1 MPRSPRVPASSKNGV
16 LMKSRTQRASLPYL
30 CLILC
35 LSVLAACSKSA
46 PPPPPPQVAVVKAQ
60 SQSVPLERQFVGRL
74 SPYYSANVT
83 ARVSGV
89 LLRRTY
95 TEGSLV
101 RAGQLLFE
109 IDPVFYRAQLN
120 TDLAL
125 LAEDQATYVNN
136 HITALR
142 NRKLLPVGSV
152 SQQTV
157 DNSDAAERSAAAKV
171 KADEATVAS
180 ARVSLN
186 YTRVT
191 APISGIAG
199 QQQVTAGAVVG
210 SSTSDTGGSGTLLT
224 TVQQLDPMYVNFTIS
239 SADLVTLQQSQ
250 TNGSV
255 DLQKQN
261 QTTVQIAL
269 PNRASYGT
277 PGTLDFSDVTV
288 NAATGAINLRALV
301 ANPQRRLLPGMYVTL
316 TVNFGQQNNVFL
328 IPQQGV
334 QRDTVG
340 AYVLMVGADGKAA
353 RKDVEATYSY
363 GNNWVVTR
371 GLADGDQIIVS
382 GVQMAREG
390 APVKTVAWQPPAAA
404 SGASAAPSMA
414 PAAPAMPVSS
424 GPAAASVSAASP
436 ASAGM
441 AK

>member
-1 MPRSPRVPASSKNGV
+1 
-16 LMKSRTQRASLPYL
+16 MKSRSQRSALSYL
-30 CLILC
+30 CLI
-35 LSVLAACSKSA
+35 VLAACSKSA
-46 PPPPPPQVAVVKAQ
+46 PPPPPAQVAVVKAQ

-89 LLRRTY
+89 LLRRNY
-95 TEGSLV
+95 TEGSQV

-120 TDLAL
+120 NDLAL
-125 LAEDQATYVNN
+125 LAEDQATYVND

-157 DNSDAAERSAAAKV
+157 DNSDAAERSAAAKI

-191 APISGIAG
+191 APIGGIAG

-210 SSTSDTGGSGTLLT
+210 NSTSDTGGSGTLLT
-224 TVQQLDPMYVNFTIS
+224 TVQQIDPMYVNFTIS
-239 SADLVTLQQSQ
+239 SADLATLQDSQSA
-250 TNGSV
+250 GSV
-255 DLQKQN
+255 DLSQQN
-261 QTTVQIAL
+261 HTTVRIAL

-288 NAATGAINLRALV
+288 NAATGSVNLRALV
-301 ANPQRRLLPGMYVTL
+301 ANSQRRLLPGMYVTL
-316 TVNFGQQNNVFL
+316 TVNFGQQKNVFL

-340 AYVLMVGADGKAA
+340 AYVLVVGADSKVG
-353 RKDVEATYSY
+353 RKDVVAIDSL
-363 GNNWVVTR
+363 GNNWIVTQ
-371 GLADGDQIIVS
+371 GLADGDQIIVT
-382 GVQMAREG
+382 GVQMAKEG
-390 APVKTVAWQPPAAA
+390 APVKTVAWQPPAA
-404 SGASAAPSMA
+404 SGAAALSAAPMTPAASAASS
-414 PAAPAMPVSS
+414 PAAVPVST
-424 GPAAASVSAASP
+424 ASAAS
-436 ASAGM
+436 AGL
-441 AK
+441 AR

>member
-1 MPRSPRVPASSKNGV
+1 
-16 LMKSRTQRASLPYL
+16 MKSRSQRSALPYL
-30 CLILC
+30 CLI
-35 LSVLAACSKSA
+35 VLAACSKSA
-46 PPPPPPQVAVVKAQ
+46 PPPPPAQVAVVKAQ

-89 LLRRTY
+89 LLRRNY
-95 TEGSLV
+95 TEGSQV

-120 TDLAL
+120 NDLAL
-125 LAEDQATYVNN
+125 LAEDQATYVND

-191 APISGIAG
+191 APIGGIAG

-210 SSTSDTGGSGTLLT
+210 NSTSDTGGSGTLLT
-224 TVQQLDPMYVNFTIS
+224 TVQQIDPMYVNFTIS
-239 SADLVTLQQSQ
+239 SADLATLQDSQSA
-250 TNGSV
+250 GSV
-255 DLQKQN
+255 DLSQQN
-261 QTTVQIAL
+261 HTTVRIAL

-288 NAATGAINLRALV
+288 NAATGSVNLRALV
-301 ANPQRRLLPGMYVTL
+301 ANSQRRLLPGMYVTL
-316 TVNFGQQNNVFL
+316 TVNFGQQKNVFL

-340 AYVLMVGADGKAA
+340 AYVLVVGADSKVE
-353 RKDVEATYSY
+353 RKDVVAIDSL
-363 GNNWVVTR
+363 GNNWIVTQ
-371 GLADGDQIIVS
+371 GLADGDQIIVT
-382 GVQMAREG
+382 GVQMAKEG
-390 APVKTVAWQPPAAA
+390 APVKTVAWQPPAA
-404 SGASAAPSMA
+404 SGAVAVSAAPMTPAASAASSPVA
-414 PAAPAMPVSS
+414 VPVST
-424 GPAAASVSAASP
+424 ASAAS
-436 ASAGM
+436 AGL
-441 AK
+441 AR

>member
-1 MPRSPRVPASSKNGV
+1 
-16 LMKSRTQRASLPYL
+16 MKSRSQRSALSYL
-30 CLILC
+30 CLI
-35 LSVLAACSKSA
+35 VLAACSKST
-46 PPPPPPQVAVVKAQ
+46 PPPPPTQVAVVKAQ

-89 LLRRTY
+89 LLRRNY
-95 TEGSLV
+95 SEGSQV

-120 TDLAL
+120 NDLAL
-125 LAEDQATYVNN
+125 LAEDQATYVND
-136 HITALR
+136 HITAVR

-171 KADEATVAS
+171 KADEATVET

-191 APISGIAG
+191 APIGGIAG

-210 SSTSDTGGSGTLLT
+210 NSTSDTGGSGTLLT
-224 TVQQLDPMYVNFTIS
+224 TVQQINPMYVNFTIS
-239 SADLVTLQQSQ
+239 SADLATLQDSQSA
-250 TNGSV
+250 GSV
-255 DLQKQN
+255 DLSQQSH
-261 QTTVQIAL
+261 TTVRIAL

-277 PGTLDFSDVTV
+277 AGTLDFSDVTV
-288 NAATGAINLRALV
+288 NAATGSVNLRALV

-328 IPQQGV
+328 IPQQAV

-340 AYVLMVGADGKAA
+340 AFVFVVNANNKVG
-353 RKDVEATYSY
+353 RKDVVATDSL
-363 GNNWVVTR
+363 GNNWVVTQ
-371 GLADGDQIIVS
+371 GLADGDQIIVT
-382 GVQMAREG
+382 GVQMVREG
-390 APVKTVAWQPPAAA
+390 APVKVVAWQAPAAV
-404 SGASAAPSMA
+404 SIASAA
-414 PAAPAMPVSS
+414 
-424 GPAAASVSAASP
+424 
-436 ASAGM
+436 SAGS

>member
-1 MPRSPRVPASSKNGV
+1 
-16 LMKSRTQRASLPYL
+16 MKSRSQRSALSYL
-30 CLILC
+30 CLI
-35 LSVLAACSKSA
+35 VLAACSKGT
-46 PPPPPPQVAVVKAQ
+46 PPPPPTQVAVVKAQ

-89 LLRRTY
+89 LLRRNY
-95 TEGSLV
+95 TEGSQV

-120 TDLAL
+120 NDLAL
-125 LAEDQATYVNN
+125 LAEDQATYVND
-136 HITALR
+136 HITAVR

-171 KADEATVAS
+171 KADEATVES

-191 APISGIAG
+191 APIGGIAG

-210 SSTSDTGGSGTLLT
+210 NSTSDTGGSGTLLT
-224 TVQQLDPMYVNFTIS
+224 TVQQINPMYVNFTIS
-239 SADLVTLQQSQ
+239 SADLATLQDSQSA
-250 TNGSV
+250 GSV
-255 DLQKQN
+255 DLSQQSH
-261 QTTVQIAL
+261 TTVQIAL

-277 PGTLDFSDVTV
+277 AGTLDFSDVTV
-288 NAATGAINLRALV
+288 NAATGAVNLRALV

-328 IPQQGV
+328 IPQQAV

-340 AYVLMVGADGKAA
+340 AFVFVVNANKKVG
-353 RKDVEATYSY
+353 RKDVVATDSL
-363 GNNWVVTR
+363 GNNWIVTQ
-371 GLADGDQIIVS
+371 GLADGDQIIVT
-382 GVQMAREG
+382 GVQMVREG
-390 APVKTVAWQPPAAA
+390 APVKVVAWQPPAAA
-404 SGASAAPSMA
+404 PGAAAVSVASTASAAP
-414 PAAPAMPVSS
+414 
-424 GPAAASVSAASP
+424 AASATLVSTASAAS
-436 ASAGM
+436 AGSA
-441 AK
+441 K

>member
-1 MPRSPRVPASSKNGV
+1 
-16 LMKSRTQRASLPYL
+16 MKSRSQRSALSYL
-30 CLILC
+30 CLI
-35 LSVLAACSKSA
+35 VLAACSKSA
-46 PPPPPPQVAVVKAQ
+46 PPPPPAQVAVVKAQ

-89 LLRRTY
+89 LLRRNY
-95 TEGSLV
+95 TEGSQV

-120 TDLAL
+120 NDLAL
-125 LAEDQATYVNN
+125 LAEDQATYVND

-191 APISGIAG
+191 APIGGIAG

-210 SSTSDTGGSGTLLT
+210 NSTSDTGGSGTLLT
-224 TVQQLDPMYVNFTIS
+224 TVQQIDPMYVNFTIS
-239 SADLVTLQQSQ
+239 SADLATLQDSQSA
-250 TNGSV
+250 GSV
-255 DLQKQN
+255 DLSQQN
-261 QTTVQIAL
+261 HTTVRIAL

-288 NAATGAINLRALV
+288 NAATGSVNLRALV
-301 ANPQRRLLPGMYVTL
+301 ANSQRRLLPGMYVTL
-316 TVNFGQQNNVFL
+316 TVNFGQQKNVFL

-340 AYVLMVGADGKAA
+340 AYVLVVGADSKVG
-353 RKDVEATYSY
+353 RKDVVAIDSL
-363 GNNWVVTR
+363 GNNWIVTQ
-371 GLADGDQIIVS
+371 GLADGDQIIVT
-382 GVQMAREG
+382 GVQMAKEG
-390 APVKTVAWQPPAAA
+390 APVKTVAWQPPAA
-404 SGASAAPSMA
+404 SGAAAVSAAPMTPAASAASS
-414 PAAPAMPVSS
+414 PAAVPVST
-424 GPAAASVSAASP
+424 ASAAS
-436 ASAGM
+436 AGL
-441 AK
+441 AR

>member
-1 MPRSPRVPASSKNGV
+1 
-16 LMKSRTQRASLPYL
+16 MKSRSQRSALSYL
-30 CLILC
+30 CLI
-35 LSVLAACSKSA
+35 VLAACSKST
-46 PPPPPPQVAVVKAQ
+46 PPPPPTQVAVVKAQ

-89 LLRRTY
+89 LLRRNY
-95 TEGSLV
+95 TEGSQV

-120 TDLAL
+120 NDLAL
-125 LAEDQATYVNN
+125 LAEDQATYVND
-136 HITALR
+136 HITAVR

-171 KADEATVAS
+171 KADEATVES

-191 APISGIAG
+191 APIGGIAG

-210 SSTSDTGGSGTLLT
+210 NSTSDTGGSGTLLT
-224 TVQQLDPMYVNFTIS
+224 TVQQINPMYVNFTIS
-239 SADLVTLQQSQ
+239 SADLATLQDSQSA
-250 TNGSV
+250 GSV
-255 DLQKQN
+255 DLSQQSH
-261 QTTVQIAL
+261 TTVQIAL

-277 PGTLDFSDVTV
+277 AGTLDFSDVTV
-288 NAATGAINLRALV
+288 NAATGAVNLRALV

-328 IPQQGV
+328 IPQQAV

-340 AYVLMVGADGKAA
+340 AFVFVVNANNKVG
-353 RKDVEATYSY
+353 RKDVVATDSL
-363 GNNWVVTR
+363 GNNWIVTQ
-371 GLADGDQIIVS
+371 GLADGDQIIVT
-382 GVQMAREG
+382 GVQMVREG
-390 APVKTVAWQPPAAA
+390 APVKVVAWQPSAAA
-404 SGASAAPSMA
+404 PGAAAVSVASTASAAP
-414 PAAPAMPVSS
+414 
-424 GPAAASVSAASP
+424 AASATLVSTASAAS
-436 ASAGM
+436 AGSA
-441 AK
+441 K

>member
-1 MPRSPRVPASSKNGV
+1 
-16 LMKSRTQRASLPYL
+16 MKSRSQRASLSYL
-30 CLILC
+30 CLI
-35 LSVLAACSKSA
+35 VLAACSKSA
-46 PPPPPPQVAVVKAQ
+46 PPPPPPQVATVKAHM
-60 SQSVPLERQFVGRL
+60 QSVPLERQFAGRL

-89 LLRRTY
+89 LLRRNY
-95 TEGSLV
+95 TEGSQV

-120 TDLAL
+120 NDLAV
-125 LAEDQATYVNN
+125 LAEDQATYVND
-136 HITALR
+136 HITAVR

-171 KADEATVAS
+171 KADEATVES

-191 APISGIAG
+191 APIGGIAG

-210 SSTSDTGGSGTLLT
+210 SSTSDTGDSGTLLT
-224 TVQQLDPMYVNFTIS
+224 TVQQIDPMYVNFTIS
-239 SADLVTLQQSQ
+239 SADLATLQDYQSA
-250 TNGSV
+250 GSI
-255 DLQKQN
+255 DLSQQN
-261 QTTVQIAL
+261 HTTVQIAL

-277 PGTLDFSDVTV
+277 AGTLDFSDVTV
-288 NAATGAINLRALV
+288 NAATGSVNLRALV

-340 AYVLMVGADGKAA
+340 AYVFVVGSDGKVA
-353 RKDVEATYSY
+353 RKDVEATDSL
-363 GNNWVVTR
+363 GNNWIVTH
-371 GLADGDQIIVS
+371 GLADGDQIIVT
-382 GVQMAREG
+382 GVQMVREG
-390 APVKTVAWQPPAAA
+390 VAVKTVAWQPPAAA
-404 SGASAAPSMA
+404 PAASAASMSA
-414 PAAPAMPVSS
+414 S
-424 GPAAASVSAASP
+424 GPAAAPVSAASA
-436 ASAGM
+436 ASAGSTQ
-441 AK
+441 

>member
-1 MPRSPRVPASSKNGV
+1 
-16 LMKSRTQRASLPYL
+16 MKSRPQRATLLYL
-30 CLILC
+30 CLI
-35 LSVLAACSKSA
+35 VLAACSKST

-60 SQSVPLERQFVGRL
+60 MQSVPLERQFVGRL

-89 LLRRTY
+89 LLRRNY
-95 TEGSLV
+95 TEGSPV

-125 LAEDQATYVNN
+125 LAEDQATYVND
-136 HITALR
+136 HITAVR

-180 ARVSLN
+180 ARVSLD

-191 APISGIAG
+191 APINGIAG

-210 SSTSDTGGSGTLLT
+210 NSTSDAGGSGTLLT
-224 TVQQLDPMYVNFTIS
+224 TIQQIDPMYVNFTLG
-239 SADLVTLQQSQ
+239 SADLATLQQSQ
-250 TNGSV
+250 STGSI

-269 PNRASYGT
+269 PNRTAYGT
-277 PGTLDFSDVTV
+277 AGTVDFSDVTV
-288 NAATGAINLRALV
+288 NAATGSINMRALV

-328 IPQQGV
+328 VPQQAL

-340 AYVLMVGADGKAA
+340 AFVFVVGADGKVA
-353 RKDVEATYSY
+353 RKDVEATNSL
-363 GNNWVVTR
+363 GNNWIVTH
-371 GLADGDQIIVS
+371 GLADGDQIIVT
-382 GVQMAREG
+382 GVQMVREG
-390 APVKTVAWQPPAAA
+390 APVKTVAWQPPGAA
-404 SGASAAPSMA
+404 SVGAAASAAPAAA
-414 PAAPAMPVSS
+414 PAAAASSPAPAAVSS
-424 GPAAASVSAASP
+424 ASP
-436 ASAGM
+436 ASAGT
-441 AK
+441 AH

>member
-1 MPRSPRVPASSKNGV
+1 
-16 LMKSRTQRASLPYL
+16 MKSRSQRSALSYL
-30 CLILC
+30 CLI
-35 LSVLAACSKSA
+35 VLAACSKST
-46 PPPPPPQVAVVKAQ
+46 PPPPPTQVAVVKAQ

-89 LLRRTY
+89 LLRRNY
-95 TEGSLV
+95 TEGSQV

-120 TDLAL
+120 NDLAL
-125 LAEDQATYVNN
+125 LAEDQATYVND
-136 HITALR
+136 HITAVR

-171 KADEATVAS
+171 KADEATVET

-191 APISGIAG
+191 APIGGIAG

-210 SSTSDTGGSGTLLT
+210 NSTSDTGGSGTLLT
-224 TVQQLDPMYVNFTIS
+224 TVQQINPMYVNFTIS
-239 SADLVTLQQSQ
+239 SADLATLQDSQSA
-250 TNGSV
+250 GSV
-255 DLQKQN
+255 DLSQQSH
-261 QTTVQIAL
+261 TTVRIAL

-277 PGTLDFSDVTV
+277 AGTLDFSDVTV
-288 NAATGAINLRALV
+288 NAATGSVNLRALV

-328 IPQQGV
+328 IPQQAV

-340 AYVLMVGADGKAA
+340 AFVFVVNANNKVG
-353 RKDVEATYSY
+353 RKDVVATDSL
-363 GNNWVVTR
+363 GNNWVVTQ
-371 GLADGDQIIVS
+371 GLADGDQIIVT
-382 GVQMAREG
+382 GVQMVREG
-390 APVKTVAWQPPAAA
+390 APVKVVAWQAPAAV
-404 SGASAAPSMA
+404 SIASAA
-414 PAAPAMPVSS
+414 
-424 GPAAASVSAASP
+424 
-436 ASAGM
+436 SAGS

>member
-1 MPRSPRVPASSKNGV
+1 MPRNPRVQASSKNGV
-16 LMKSRTQRASLPYL
+16 LMKSRSQRSALPYL
-30 CLILC
+30 CLI
-35 LSVLAACSKSA
+35 VLAACSKSA
-46 PPPPPPQVAVVKAQ
+46 PPPPPAQVAVVKAQ

-89 LLRRTY
+89 LLRRNY
-95 TEGSLV
+95 TEGSQV

-120 TDLAL
+120 NDLAL
-125 LAEDQATYVNN
+125 LAEDQATYVND

-191 APISGIAG
+191 APIGGIAG

-210 SSTSDTGGSGTLLT
+210 NSTSDTGGSGTLLT
-224 TVQQLDPMYVNFTIS
+224 TVQQIDPMYVNFTIS
-239 SADLVTLQQSQ
+239 SADLATLQDSQSA
-250 TNGSV
+250 GSV
-255 DLQKQN
+255 DLSQQN
-261 QTTVQIAL
+261 HTTVRIAL

-288 NAATGAINLRALV
+288 NAATGSVNLRALV
-301 ANPQRRLLPGMYVTL
+301 ANSQRRLLPGMYVTL
-316 TVNFGQQNNVFL
+316 TVNFGQQKNVFL

-340 AYVLMVGADGKAA
+340 AYVLVVGADSKVG
-353 RKDVEATYSY
+353 RKDVVAIDSL
-363 GNNWVVTR
+363 GNNWIVTQ
-371 GLADGDQIIVS
+371 GLADGDQIIVT
-382 GVQMAREG
+382 GVQMAKEG
-390 APVKTVAWQPPAAA
+390 APVKTVAWQPPAA
-404 SGASAAPSMA
+404 SGAAALSAAPMTPAASAASS
-414 PAAPAMPVSS
+414 PAAVPVST
-424 GPAAASVSAASP
+424 ASAAS
-436 ASAGM
+436 AGL
-441 AK
+441 AR

>member
-1 MPRSPRVPASSKNGV
+1 MPRSLRVPASSKNGV
-16 LMKSRTQRASLPYL
+16 LMKSRPQRASLSYL
-30 CLILC
+30 CLI
-35 LSVLAACSKSA
+35 VLAACSKHA

-60 SQSVPLERQFVGRL
+60 SQTVPLERQFVGRL

-95 TEGSLV
+95 TEGTQV
-101 RAGQLLFE
+101 RAGQVLFE
-109 IDPVFYRAQLN
+109 IDPVFYRAQLDS
-120 TDLAL
+120 DLAV
-125 LAEDQATYVNN
+125 LAEDQATYVND
-136 HITALR
+136 HVTALR

-171 KADEATVAS
+171 KADQAVVES

-191 APISGIAG
+191 APIGGIAG

-210 SSTSDTGGSGTLLT
+210 TSTSDTGGSGTLLT
-224 TVQQLDPMYVNFTIS
+224 TVQQIDPMYVNFTIS
-239 SADLVTLQQSQ
+239 SADLATLQQAQSS
-250 TNGSV
+250 GSV

-261 QTTVQIAL
+261 QITVQIGL
-269 PNRASYGT
+269 PNRTPYGT
-277 PGTLDFSDVTV
+277 TGTLDFSDVTV
-288 NAATGAINLRALV
+288 NAATGSINMRALV
-301 ANPQRRLLPGMYVTL
+301 ANPQRRLLPGMFVTL

-340 AYVLMVGADGKAA
+340 AYVLVVGADGKVG
-353 RKDVEATYSY
+353 RKDVEAANSL
-363 GNNWVVTR
+363 GNNWVVTH
-371 GLADGDQIIVS
+371 GLADGDQIIVT

-390 APVKTVAWQPPAAA
+390 TPVKTVAWQPPAAA
-404 SGASAAPSMA
+404 SGAAAAASAAPTASA
-414 PAAPAMPVSS
+414 PAATPGSGAAPA
-424 GPAAASVSAASP
+424 SAASS
-436 ASAGM
+436 ASAGV
-441 AK
+441 AQ

>member
-1 MPRSPRVPASSKNGV
+1 
-16 LMKSRTQRASLPYL
+16 MKSRSQRSALSYL
-30 CLILC
+30 CLI
-35 LSVLAACSKSA
+35 VLAACSKSA
-46 PPPPPPQVAVVKAQ
+46 PPPPPAQVAVVKAQ

-89 LLRRTY
+89 LLRRNY
-95 TEGSLV
+95 TEGSQV

-120 TDLAL
+120 NDLAL
-125 LAEDQATYVNN
+125 LAEDQATYVND
-136 HITALR
+136 HITAVR

-171 KADEATVAS
+171 KADEAVVAS
-180 ARVSLN
+180 ARVSLD

-191 APISGIAG
+191 APIGGIAG

-210 SSTSDTGGSGTLLT
+210 NSTSDTGGSSTLLT
-224 TVQQLDPMYVNFTIS
+224 TVQQIDPMYVNFTIS
-239 SADLVTLQQSQ
+239 SADLATLQDNQSA
-250 TNGSV
+250 GSV
-255 DLQKQN
+255 DLSQQN
-261 QTTVQIAL
+261 HTTVQLAL

-277 PGTLDFSDVTV
+277 AGTLDFSDVTV
-288 NAATGAINLRALV
+288 NAATGSVNLRALV

-340 AYVLMVGADGKAA
+340 AYVFVVDANNKVG
-353 RKDVEATYSY
+353 RKDVVATDSL
-363 GNNWVVTR
+363 GNDWIVTR
-371 GLADGDQIIVS
+371 GLADGDQIIVN
-382 GVQMAREG
+382 GVQMVREG
-390 APVKTVAWQPPAAA
+390 APVKTVVWQPPAAA
-404 SGASAAPSMA
+404 SGA
-414 PAAPAMPVSS
+414 
-424 GPAAASVSAASP
+424 AAASAASP
-436 ASAGM
+436 APAASEAPTAASSSAS
-441 AK
+441 ASVSTASAASAASAQ